1 MNKLSTE
8 EIVRY
13 ADRLEDYFHRIID
26 VDKAIFIDFANKIT
40 GTLSDYVP
48 ILIGNYCK
56 FPLYKA
62 LSKNKEIKMLS
73 IGTLHDMQN
82 FIEKDYYVYKIS
94 VTTISKT
101 FLTHS
106 IANKKHY
113 ENLHLFTLDEI
124 LDFIDSIISSEILDT
139 I

>member
-1 MNKLSTE
+1 MNNLSTE

-13 ADRLEDYFHRIID
+13 ADRLDDYFHITID

-40 GTLSDYVP
+40 GAISFDA
-48 ILIGNYCK
+48 ILIGNYDN

-73 IGTLHDMQN
+73 IGTLHDMQS
-82 FIEKDYYVYKIS
+82 FLEKDYYAHKIS
-94 VTTISKT
+94 LIAVSKT
-101 FLTHS
+101 FVTHS
-106 IANKKHY
+106 ITTRKQY